1 MSDRLR
7 VLYFAMLAKLPWWA
21 AGLLANFAIMFVEYF
36 NRTRGAGGWL
46 AVLPY
51 SLPFIVIGQWALY
64 RSWHGA
70 PTMMIAWAYFT
81 LGNNVIRLLSSYI
94 LVRET
99 FDWRVPAGCA
109 VMFAGSMLVKA
120 GMK

>member
-1 MSDRLR
+1 MTKIKAM
-7 VLYFAMLAKLPWWA
+7 YFAALAYLPWWA
-21 AGLLANFAIMFVEYF
+21 AGLLANMAVCFVEYF

-51 SLPFIVIGQWALY
+51 SLPFIIIGQWALY

-81 LGNNVIRLLSSYI
+81 LGNNVIRLASSYWM
-94 LVRET
+94 VRET
-99 FDWRVPAGCA
+99 YDWRVPLGCA
-109 VMFAGSMLVKA
+109 VMFGGSMLIKA